1 MNTNDAK
8 ERRIAWTILILG
20 PLSMAVMF
28 AYVTLGYA
36 PGLEAGDEGHPM
48 IYLQMTCLLWAIIM
62 TVIPILRLTRAV
74 ALPLWFTAIV
84 YGHMYLYVISL
95 CQGMYLDIA
104 WWGDFTHIIASLIV
118 SALVFIGLCL
128 MESRSPK
135 HVTFGSN
142 KGLLVM
148 LFLVAMSFGGIW
160 ELMEGFT
167 DFIGGNAYMIYGS
180 TDTVADIT
188 ADLAGATIMV
198 IIASQILKKQGA
210 EGVAS
215 KVRLGRNSIEY

>member
-1 MNTNDAK
+1 MK

-20 PLSMAVMF
+20 PLSMAAMF

-36 PGLEAGDEGHPM
+36 PGLDAGHPVE
-48 IYLQMTCLLWAIIM
+48 YLQMTCLLWAIIM
-62 TVIPILRLTRAV
+62 TVIPILRLTRV
-74 ALPLWFTAIV
+74 IALPLWFSAIV

-95 CQGMYLDIA
+95 CQGMYLNVA
-104 WWGDFTHIIASLIV
+104 WWGDFTHIIAGLIV
-118 SALVFIGLCL
+118 ASIVFIGLCL
-128 MESRSPK
+128 MEARSPG

-142 KGLLVM
+142 KGLLFM

-160 ELMEGFT
+160 EMMEGFT
-167 DFIGGNAYMIYGS
+167 DFISGQSYMIYGS

-188 ADLAGATIMV
+188 ADLTGTLIMV
-198 IIASQILKKQGA
+198 TIASMILKKQGA

-215 KVRLGRNSIEY
+215 KVRLGRNSIEH